1 MEFSKRLDLF
11 GDEIFAALNERKVA
25 LEAQGRTIYNL
36 SVGTP
41 DFAPAEHIRK
51 AMMDA
56 AADPQNWKYSLRDLP
71 ELLDA
76 VCGYYKRRFGVEIT
90 PDQVASCAGS
100 QEGVGHIG
108 MVLCDEGDTVLL
120 PTPCYPV
127 FIAGSLLG
135 RRKAVVLPADQGARL
150 PALCEGHPG
159 GCGPQ
164 GKVHDRLPAR
174 KPGGQRGHAGAV
186 RRAGGLCK
194 EVRHSHYPRQRLQRH
209 HL

>member
-1 MEFSKRLDLF
+1 MLKARGFEGYCIMEFSKRLDLF

-120 PTPCYPV
+120 P
-127 FIAGSLLG
+127 S
-135 RRKAVVLPADQGARL
+135 
-150 PALCEGHPG
+150 LCEGHPG

-164 GKVHDRLPAR
+164 GKVYDRLPAR
-174 KPGGQRGHAGAV
+174 KPGGQRRLPGAV
-186 RRAGGLCK
+186 RRAGGLCQK
-194 EVRHSHYPRQRLQRH
+194 V
-209 HL
+209 

>member
-1 MEFSKRLDLF
+1 MLKARGFEGYCIMEFSKRLDLF

-41 DFAPAEHIRK
+41 DFAPAKHIRK

-56 AADPQNWKYSLRDLP
+56 AADPQNWKYSRVRLLQAPLR
-71 ELLDA
+71 
-76 VCGYYKRRFGVEIT
+76 RR
-90 PDQVASCAGS
+90 DHAGS
-100 QEGVGHIG
+100 GGQ
-108 MVLCDEGDTVLL
+108 LCGQSGGRGPHWYGAVRRGRHRAAAHSLL
-120 PTPCYPV
+120 PGV
-127 FIAGSLLG
+127 HRGQSAG

-164 GKVHDRLPAR
+164 GKVYDRLPAR
-174 KPGGQRGHAGAV
+174 KPSGQRRLPGAV
-186 RRAGGLCK
+186 RRTGGLCQK
-194 EVRHSHYPRQRLQRH
+194 V
-209 HL
+209 

>member
-90 PDQVASCAGS
+90 PDQVGQQVNPRFMAIVVTNWITHKNRTVPCHESGKGS
-100 QEGVGHIG
+100 SS
-108 MVLCDEGDTVLL
+108 MSALTA
-120 PTPCYPV
+120 T
-127 FIAGSLLG
+127 IA
-135 RRKAVVLPADQGARL
+135 
-150 PALCEGHPG
+150 PG
-159 GCGPQ
+159 GPLHATHVPCVGP
-164 GKVHDRLPAR
+164 A
-174 KPGGQRGHAGAV
+174 
-186 RRAGGLCK
+186 
-194 EVRHSHYPRQRLQRH
+194 PR
-209 HL
+209 

>member
-76 VCGYYKRRFGVEIT
+76 VCGYYKRRFRRRDH
-90 PDQVASCAGS
+90 PGS
-100 QEGVGHIG
+100 GGQ
-108 MVLCDEGDTVLL
+108 LCGQSGGRGPHWYGAVRRGRHRAAAHSLL
-120 PTPCYPV
+120 PGVHCGQS
-127 FIAGSLLG
+127 AG

-164 GKVHDRLPAR
+164 GKVYDRLPAR
-174 KPGGQRGHAGAV
+174 KPGGQRRLPGAV
-186 RRAGGLCK
+186 RRTGGLCQK
-194 EVRHSHYPRQRLQRH
+194 V
-209 HL
+209 